1 MTDGEFITVQ
11 QFVKERI
18 GVDLSQKR
26 SLIEGRLEPHLARK
40 GFHDFTEYMSYIHQD
55 VSGKEMEE
63 MLSIL
68 TTHHTYFWREPVHFD
83 LYRNEVLPYLKRTEA
98 DSKDLRIWSAA
109 SSTGEEPY
117 TLAMLNMDF
126 FGFEHDAWDTKIL
139 ATDVSTKVLEF
150 AQKGIYSEEQ
160 VDALPSQWKRLYF
173 QRQAEGKYEAKR
185 ELKEQVLFRQFNLMN
200 PLPFR
205 KPLHVVFIRN
215 VMIYFEEDTK
225 RQLLER
231 IVKAMMPGG
240 YLFVG
245 TTESVDREYFGLDYV
260 IPSVYRKNEKAGR
273 GKL

>member
-1 MTDGEFITVQ
+1 MTDAEFIKVQ

-26 SLIEGRLEPHLARK
+26 SLIEGRMEPQLARK
-40 GFHDFTEYMSYIHQD
+40 GFHDFTEYMNFLHQD
-55 VSGKEMEE
+55 VTGKEVEE

-68 TTHHTYFWREPVHFD
+68 TTHHTYFWREPVHFE
-83 LYRNEVLPYLKRTEA
+83 LYRNEVLPYLKRTESV
-98 DSKDLRIWSAA
+98 SKDLRIWSAA
-109 SSTGEEPY
+109 ASTGEEPY
-117 TLAMLNMDF
+117 TLAMLNLEF
-126 FGFEHDAWDTKIL
+126 FGFEHEMWDTKIL

-160 VDALPSQWKRLYF
+160 VNALPGQWKRLYF
-173 QRQAEGKYEAKR
+173 QKCGEDRFEAKR
-185 ELKEQVLFRQFNLMN
+185 ELKNEVLFRSFNLMN

-225 RQLLER
+225 RRLIKR
-231 IVKAMMPGG
+231 IVDAMAPGG

-245 TTESVDREYFGLDYV
+245 TTESVDREEFGLEYV
-260 IPSVYRKNEKAGR
+260 IPSVYRKK
-273 GKL
+273 